1 MSKIILYGTT
11 ANKRAELAH
20 KLLTK
25 QPDHRLVDDWDG
37 VSAIE
42 ANTLVSTD
50 LMPPF
55 ETATDCLMVAVGL
68 APCPTC
74 GE

>member
-1 MSKIILYGTT
+1 MSKIILYGMT
-11 ANKRAELAH
+11 AGKREELAH

-42 ANTLVSTD
+42 ANTIISTD

-55 ETATDCLMVAVGL
+55 EMAADCLVVGVGM